1 MAADPYWRRKGSK
14 RPCFYPTGL
23 GERCTAHLAPRC
35 LLRSQDPAIKAMA
48 EQIANDPS
56 FKEVTKS
63 LQESMGGLMAGAP
76 RAPGPA
82 PGAAPPDMSQLDPS
96 KYMEAMSSM
105 FQNKNFME
113 MAEKLGKTIIEV
125 RTWER
130 EPAARFAQLADP
142 IRACCC

>member
-1 MAADPYWRRKGSK
+1 
-14 RPCFYPTGL
+14 
-23 GERCTAHLAPRC
+23 
-35 LLRSQDPAIKAMA
+35 MA

-125 RTWER
+125 RRWDGSCSSLC
-130 EPAARFAQLADP
+130 PISQSPDP
-142 IRACCC
+142 IRARCC